1 MYRFVGV
8 LAVFL
13 VAHVIP
19 AMPAIRRA
27 LQARLG
33 EGGFIGAYSVFSLLL
48 FAWLIREALLAPYIP
63 IWFAGP
69 WSFWFAIVLM
79 PLALFLL
86 GTGALAPNPLSIAF
100 VTRPFDPGAPGA
112 VAITRH
118 PILWGLGLWGFAHVP
133 ANGHL
138 AGLILFG
145 SLGVFALIG
154 IGVVEGRRREVLGR
168 HTGRS
173 WRVPPLP
180 ALRGHSAWPRPVAHG
195 SDQPDWRRGWPAGR
209 GAAAGRRAP
218 VAVRAGSAGVSVGS
232 KAANAC
238 NDGDGVVY
246 DGGMTIGVTQF
257 SGDMLADQYL
267 LGAESHAR

>member
-13 VAHVIP
+13 LAHVIP
-19 AMPAIRRA
+19 ALPASRRA

-33 EGGFIGAYSVFSLLL
+33 DGGFIGAYSLLSLLL
-48 FAWLIREALLAPYIP
+48 FAWLIREVLLAPYIP

-69 WSFWFAIVLM
+69 WSFWFAIVLA
-79 PLALFLL
+79 PLALVLL

-100 VTRPFDPGAPGA
+100 VTRPFDPEAPGA

-118 PILWGLGLWGFAHVP
+118 PILWGLGLWGFAHLP

-154 IGVVEGRRREVLGR
+154 IGVVEGRRQEALGLAR
-168 HTGRS
+168 WQELAGGTS
-173 WRVPPLP
+173 YLP
-180 ALRGHSAWPRPVAHG
+180 FVAILRGRARWPGDRVSLIG
-195 SDQPDWRRGWPAGR
+195 
-209 GAAAGRRAP
+209 GAVGLL
-218 VAVRAGSAGVSVGS
+218 VAVLLLAGGHLWLFGR
-232 KAANAC
+232 
-238 NDGDGVVY
+238 DP
-246 DGGMTIGVTQF
+246 
-257 SGDMLADQYL
+257 
-267 LGAESHAR
+267 LGFL

>member
-13 VAHVIP
+13 LAHVIP
-19 AMPAIRRA
+19 ALPASRRA

-33 EGGFIGAYSVFSLLL
+33 AAGFIAAYSLLSLLF
-48 FAWLIREALLAPYIP
+48 FAWLIREVLLAPYIP

-69 WSFWFAIVLM
+69 WSFWFAIVLV

-118 PILWGLGLWGFAHVP
+118 PILWGLCLWGFAHLP

-154 IGVVEGRRREVLGR
+154 IGVVEGRRQEVLGLAR
-168 HTGRS
+168 WQELARATSYLPFVAILRSRARWPLDRISLIGGAVGLLLAVLLLAGGHLWLFGRD
-173 WRVPPLP
+173 PLGF
-180 ALRGHSAWPRPVAHG
+180 L
-195 SDQPDWRRGWPAGR
+195 
-209 GAAAGRRAP
+209 
-218 VAVRAGSAGVSVGS
+218 
-232 KAANAC
+232 
-238 NDGDGVVY
+238 
-246 DGGMTIGVTQF
+246 
-257 SGDMLADQYL
+257 
-267 LGAESHAR
+267 

>member
-19 AMPAIRRA
+19 ALPSVRRA

-33 EGGFIGAYSVFSLLL
+33 EGGFIGAYSLLSLLL
-48 FAWLIREALLAPYIP
+48 FAWLIRELLLAPYIP

-86 GTGALAPNPLSIAF
+86 GAGALAPNPLSVAF
-100 VTRPFDPGAPGA
+100 VTRPFRPDTPGA

-118 PILWGLGLWGFAHVP
+118 PILWGLGLWGFAHLP

-154 IGVVEGRRREVLGR
+154 IGIVEGRRQELLGVAQWQALAGA
-168 HTGRS
+168 TS
-173 WRVPPLP
+173 YLP
-180 ALRGHSAWPRPVAHG
+180 FVAILRGRARWPLDRVSLIGGAVG
-195 SDQPDWRRGWPAGR
+195 LLAAVLLLAG
-209 GAAAGRRAP
+209 GHLWLFGRDP
-218 VAVRAGSAGVSVGS
+218 
-232 KAANAC
+232 
-238 NDGDGVVY
+238 
-246 DGGMTIGVTQF
+246 
-257 SGDMLADQYL
+257 
-267 LGAESHAR
+267 LGFL